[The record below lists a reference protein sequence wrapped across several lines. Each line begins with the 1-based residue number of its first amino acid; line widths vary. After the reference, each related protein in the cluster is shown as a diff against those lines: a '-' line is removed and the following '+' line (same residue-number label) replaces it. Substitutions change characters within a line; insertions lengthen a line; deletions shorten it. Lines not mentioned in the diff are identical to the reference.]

1 MFQVEFLSILRV
13 KQKISWAE
21 ILLFFRR
28 KKKDE
33 KESQP
38 RPLKKMIAST
48 TARSLNQLNQLNQC
62 VINIPVLKETKETA
76 FLNID
81 LTNLLA

>member
-1 MFQVEFLSILRV
+1 MKCSKLKSYQSSELSE
-13 KQKISWAE
+13 KISWAE

-38 RPLKKMIAST
+38 AP
-48 TARSLNQLNQLNQC
+48 
-62 VINIPVLKETKETA
+62 
-76 FLNID
+76 
-81 LTNLLA
+81 

>member
-1 MFQVEFLSILRV
+1 MKCSKLKSYQSSQLSEE
-13 KQKISWAE
+13 ISWAE

-33 KESQP
+33 KDSQP
-38 RPLKKMIAST
+38 CPLKKMIAST
-48 TARSLNQLNQLNQC
+48 TVRSLNQLNQC

>member
-48 TARSLNQLNQLNQC
+48 TARSLNQLNQC